1 MRTFEKICR
10 AMADPA
16 FYPHP
21 VRNLERR
28 ETHISVVF
36 LTGDRVYKLKKPLNF
51 GFLDYT
57 SLEERKRM
65 CTLEVMLNQRL
76 SHGVYEGVVPIVKT
90 GHSFR
95 MGGEGEV
102 VEYAVCMKQLPDDAC
117 LTSMLAAGKAVDED
131 MFRLGAYLADFY
143 RRSERNEAITRYGTS
158 EIIQFNTEEN
168 FIQLEPF
175 VGNLIS
181 GSPFDF
187 VKESSRAFLRDWSR
201 LFEHRVEEG
210 RICDGHGDLR
220 AEHVYLLDGIQ
231 IIDCIEFNERFR
243 YGDSAIDM
251 AFLHMDLER
260 LDHADLALQVLKGYT
275 EASGDYGIYTVLD
288 FYSCYRALV
297 KLKVSCL
304 TWTGLESGKRKAL
317 MEERAAQYLRLAF
330 SFAVRFSRPAIW
342 VLCGLPGTG
351 KSTYSQRLH
360 EIYDMALIR
369 SDEARKN
376 LPEYRRHTGP
386 VPYGEGIYRKDM
398 RARVYSHMLALAQD
412 EVKNGRSVILDATF
426 SMRKWREEAIRLA
439 EDLDA
444 NVLFFECVSER
455 STILERLGR
464 RSTGEDGQSDA
475 RAMNLP
481 GLIEELE
488 EIRELG
494 PEFHASINTEG
505 DVESNMREMLAR
517 AYAMKRTQVERVI
530 ARL

>member
-1 MRTFEKICR
+1 MRMFEKICR

-21 VRNLERR
+21 VRNIEKR
-28 ETHISVVF
+28 ETHISVVY
-36 LTGDRVYKLKKPLNF
+36 LTGDCVYKLKKPMNF

-65 CTLEVMLNQRL
+65 CTLEVALNQRL
-76 SHGVYEGVVPIVKT
+76 SRGVYEGVVPIVKA
-90 GHSFR
+90 GNSFR
-95 MGGEGEV
+95 MGGEGEI
-102 VEYAVCMKQLPDDAC
+102 VEYTVCMKQLPDDAS
-117 LTSMLAAGKAVDED
+117 LTSLLAGDKVGGEE

-143 RRSERNEAITRYGTS
+143 GRSERNEAISRYGTF
-158 EIIQFNTEEN
+158 EVIQFNTEEN

-175 VGNLIS
+175 VGNLVA

-187 VKESSRAFLRDWSR
+187 VKESSRVFLRDWSR
-201 LFEHRVEEG
+201 FFEHRVEEG

-260 LDHADLALQVLKGYT
+260 LNHADLALEVLKGYT
-275 EASGDYGIYTVLD
+275 AASRDYGIYTVLD

-304 TWTGLESGKRKAL
+304 TWTELEPGKRKAL
-317 MEERAAQYLRLAF
+317 MEARASQYLQLAF
-330 SFAVRFSRPAIW
+330 SFAVRFSRPAVW

-351 KSTYSQRLH
+351 KSTYSQRLR
-360 EIYDMALIR
+360 EIYGMVLIR
-369 SDEARKN
+369 SDEARKD

-386 VPYGEGIYRKDM
+386 VPYGEGVYRKDM
-398 RARVYSHMLALAQD
+398 RGRVYSHMLARAQD

-426 SMRKWREEAIRLA
+426 SMRKWREEVIRLA

-444 NVLFFECVSER
+444 SVLFFECVSEKN
-455 STILERLGR
+455 TIVERLGQR
-464 RSTGEDGQSDA
+464 RAGEDGQSDA
-475 RAMNLP
+475 RAMNIP
-481 GLIEELE
+481 GLIEEFE
-488 EIRELG
+488 EIKELG
-494 PEFHASINTEG
+494 PEFYSTINTEG
-505 DVESNMREMLAR
+505 DIESNVREMLAR